1 MVWNGVSYSAEDV
14 EYGPD
19 DTRWESQRW
28 EELSSECVEREG
40 GRTEEGRD
48 PKSGEEE
55 GESSRRK
62 TREDGRE
69 KRGITE
75 GKEMKSPKPTRGS

>member
-1 MVWNGVSYSAEDV
+1 MNVW
-14 EYGPD
+14 
-19 DTRWESQRW
+19 R
-28 EELSSECVEREG
+28 ERG

-62 TREDGRE
+62 TR
-69 KRGITE
+69 RGWA
-75 GKEMKSPKPTRGS
+75 GKERNHRGEGDEVTQTDKTKLRSK